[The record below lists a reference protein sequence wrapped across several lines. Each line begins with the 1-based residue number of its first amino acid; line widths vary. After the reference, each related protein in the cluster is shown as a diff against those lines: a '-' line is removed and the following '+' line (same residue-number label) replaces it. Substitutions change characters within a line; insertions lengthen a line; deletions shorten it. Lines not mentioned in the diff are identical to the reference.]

1 MWLGPEMTFD
11 LILTQR
17 VCLEQVIAGVGGTEG
32 VRVSEQGSVWDFR
45 RHLWLNLSNNNSSNQ
60 YLLSID

>member
-32 VRVSEQGSVWDFR
+32 VRAGQCLGF
-45 RHLWLNLSNNNSSNQ
+45 
-60 YLLSID
+60 